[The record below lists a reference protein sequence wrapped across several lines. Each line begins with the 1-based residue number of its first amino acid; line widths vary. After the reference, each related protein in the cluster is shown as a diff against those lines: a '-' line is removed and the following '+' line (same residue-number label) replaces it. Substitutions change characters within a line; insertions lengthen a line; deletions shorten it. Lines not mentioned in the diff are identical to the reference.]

1 MTYAEAR
8 ELREAKEAV
17 EALEARMARLEAALT
32 AMIPSGP
39 GRKPAWV
46 KVLTDAD

>member
-8 ELREAKEAV
+8 DLKEARDAVVALQSRLDKV
-17 EALEARMARLEAALT
+17 EAVLQ
-32 AMIPSGP
+32 AMIPKGP
-39 GRKPAWV
+39 GRKPEWV